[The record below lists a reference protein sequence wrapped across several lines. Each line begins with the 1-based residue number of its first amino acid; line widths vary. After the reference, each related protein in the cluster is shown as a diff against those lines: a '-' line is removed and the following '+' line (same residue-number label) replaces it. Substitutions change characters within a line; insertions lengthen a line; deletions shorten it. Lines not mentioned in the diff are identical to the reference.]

1 VIPSTPV
8 EAIVH
13 QDVKV
18 FIKVTGG
25 RIPGLTQ
32 YRAVIDTVQIL
43 RKKKEMDDHELAMIL
58 APFWKAW
65 SSRKRLDGQ
74 PYDPGNI
81 NWLTEWALNKSIPPG
96 REKKELTAKERVD
109 HWLNK
114 RGESLKKDIIEYGRF
129 ILLRYLAI

>member
-18 FIKVTGG
+18 FIRVTGG

-43 RKKKEMDDHELAMIL
+43 RKKKEMDDHSA
-58 APFWKAW
+58 
-65 SSRKRLDGQ
+65 D
-74 PYDPGNI
+74 
-81 NWLTEWALNKSIPPG
+81 
-96 REKKELTAKERVD
+96 V
-109 HWLNK
+109 
-114 RGESLKKDIIEYGRF
+114 
-129 ILLRYLAI
+129 ILLIGNQNL

>member
-18 FIKVTGG
+18 FIRVTGG
-25 RIPGLTQ
+25 RIPWLTQ
-32 YRAVIDTVQIL
+32 YLAVIDTVQILQL
-43 RKKKEMDDHELAMIL
+43 RKKKEMDDHELAIFL

-81 NWLTEWALNKSIPPG
+81 NWLTEWALNEAIPPG
-96 REKKELTAKERVD
+96 G
-109 HWLNK
+109 K
-114 RGESLKKDIIEYGRF
+114 RRKLQ
-129 ILLRYLAI
+129 